1 MKILLDESLPVRLA
15 PELHGH
21 KVATVMREGWT
32 GTKNGELLKLA
43 AGKFDV
49 FITADQNL
57 QYQVNMLRAKI
68 PIIIL
73 AAKTNRLADLKPLA
87 PKILLALQNLK
98 KGITR
103 LS

>member
-15 PELHGH
+15 HELHGH
-21 KVATVMREGWT
+21 KVATVMQEGWT
-32 GTKNGELLKLA
+32 GTKNGALLKLA
-43 AGKFDV
+43 EGKFDV

-68 PIIIL
+68 SIVVL
-73 AAKTNRLADLKPLA
+73 SAKTNRLVDLKPLV
-87 PKILLALQNLK
+87 PKILSALENPG
-98 KGITR
+98 KGIIR

>member
-1 MKILLDESLPVRLA
+1 MNCMDIRLPQSW
-15 PELHGH
+15 G
-21 KVATVMREGWT
+21 EGWA
-32 GTKNGELLKLA
+32 GAKNGELLKLA
-43 AGKFDV
+43 EGKFDV

-73 AAKTNRLADLKPLA
+73 VARTNRLADLKPLA
-87 PKILLALQNLK
+87 PKILLALRNLK